1 MQQLNGTEPL
11 VAVWIGSSRALEKR
25 PYMPDIQSFLLS
37 EYQNMLPR
45 YIIMDDDIK
54 LYRQEFYPLNYFI
67 REAQAVGADYIIIA
81 EMDGHQPR
89 NSQNW
94 YINMNQS
101 VFNANGGLINVISIS
116 KLVSPVSGNMHAAV
130 YAVKEGRTQLKQ
142 YLPFIKTRY
151 NKTPQWISLGEIEN

>member
-1 MQQLNGTEPL
+1 
-11 VAVWIGSSRALEKR
+11 
-25 PYMPDIQSFLLS
+25 
-37 EYQNMLPR
+37 
-45 YIIMDDDIK
+45 
-54 LYRQEFYPLNYFI
+54 
-67 REAQAVGADYIIIA
+67 
-81 EMDGHQPR
+81 MDGHQPR

-142 YLPFIKTRY
+142 YLSFIKTRY
-151 NKTPQWISLGEIEN
+151 NKTPQWISLGEVEN

>member
-1 MQQLNGTEPL
+1 M
-11 VAVWIGSSRALEKR
+11 
-25 PYMPDIQSFLLS
+25 
-37 EYQNMLPR
+37 
-45 YIIMDDDIK
+45 
-54 LYRQEFYPLNYFI
+54 
-67 REAQAVGADYIIIA
+67 
-81 EMDGHQPR
+81 HQPR

-116 KLVSPVSGNMHAAV
+116 KLVSPVSGNMHVAV

-151 NKTPQWISLGEIEN
+151 NKTPQWISLGSVNCANLPKALSAGLAVPKRR